1 MKDYYRILGVL
12 DDAEDIIIKAAY
24 RALAQRY
31 HPDKWSGEQ
40 AQATKRMAEINEAYS
55 VLSDAVEKKKYDEAF
70 FKFKERDKESNNFND
85 EFTDEHL
92 GEIDEA
98 WITAV
103 SFFPS
108 IRKDLFELQ
117 KINTVLANTY
127 KTHLIE
133 SQNFKEASQI
143 KRKYEKDYLI
153 RYYGNDNRIREFA
166 KFLLFNNERDAAHRV
181 NAIVKHMGSSIGYDQ
196 LHQKLIEEFPSISD
210 KDESYKIE
218 KKIIA
223 NLDVLAFSSSDVS
236 EIVKSS
242 HEIVLR
248 LALNNYFP
256 AQFAISQMYWRG
268 HGTQVNKALGYAWR
282 KICSENNSYA
292 MSTLTFL
299 SEKMTVDELNESK
312 TLEKKLREE
321 II

>member
-31 HPDKWSGEQ
+31 HPDKWSGNQ

-55 VLSDAVEKKKYDEAF
+55 VLSNAVEKKKYDEAF
-70 FKFKERDKESNNFND
+70 FKFKERDKESNTFND
-85 EFTDEHL
+85 EFADENID
-92 GEIDEA
+92 EIDEA

-108 IRKDLFELQ
+108 IRKDFLELQ
-117 KINTVLANTY
+117 KINFVLANTY

-133 SQNFKEASQI
+133 RQNFKEASQI
-143 KRKYEKDYLI
+143 KSKYENDYLI

-166 KFLLFNNERDAAHRV
+166 KFLLLNNERGAAHRV

-196 LHQKLIEEFPSISD
+196 LHQKLVEEFPSISN
-210 KDESYKIE
+210 KEESEKIE
-218 KKIIA
+218 KKIIN
-223 NLDVLAFSSSDVS
+223 NLKYLAFSSSDVS

-248 LALNNYFP
+248 LALNNNFS
-256 AQFAISQMYWRG
+256 AQFAISKMYWRG

-292 MSTLTFL
+292 MSTLSFL
-299 SEKMTVDELNESK
+299 IEKMTADELNESK
-312 TLEKKLREE
+312 ILEEKLRKE
-321 II
+321 IN